1 MQLCNNFRHIIMT
14 RLLCMSAR
22 LPLPINNDA
31 AYIALDSHSSR
42 VGVIM
47 LSLEFHT

>member
-1 MQLCNNFRHIIMT
+1 MA
-14 RLLCMSAR
+14 RLLSMSAR
-22 LPLPINNDA
+22 LSLPVNNDA

-47 LSLEFHT
+47 LSLEFRT